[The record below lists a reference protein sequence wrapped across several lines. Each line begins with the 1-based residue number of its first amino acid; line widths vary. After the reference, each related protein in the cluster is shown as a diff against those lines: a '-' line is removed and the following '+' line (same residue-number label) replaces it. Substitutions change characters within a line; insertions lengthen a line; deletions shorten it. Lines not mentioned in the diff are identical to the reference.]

1 MIYGNFSA
9 KIINQ
14 VRAGFKESN
23 RPRASNGVNPY
34 HSSVS
39 EDKGRS
45 SCHRLARVLD
55 VTEGDDR
62 SCDLGSWQTMPGL
75 SLLCS
80 CLSSASHSPNPTRT
94 HRQGN
99 LSMQSMPTQPPG
111 VENKVGGR
119 SGKSSGKANRI
130 FTPIPNEE
138 KAKKTEPEYIIKT
151 VVF

>member
-62 SCDLGSWQTMPGL
+62 SCDLGSCQTMPGL

-94 HRQGN
+94 HRQGT

-111 VENKVGGR
+111 VENKVGGAER
-119 SGKSSGKANRI
+119 KKFWKGKQNI
-130 FTPIPNEE
+130 HPNS
-138 KAKKTEPEYIIKT
+138 
-151 VVF
+151 

>member
-62 SCDLGSWQTMPGL
+62 SCDLGSCQTMPGL

-99 LSMQSMPTQPPG
+99 LSMQSTPTQPPG